1 MSHNGSVGRFRTGEE
16 IEGPAQM
23 GQLPLDHDPVL
34 DGYARQLVAEAALAG
49 KGVRV
54 DYKPAALSL

>member
-1 MSHNGSVGRFRTGEE
+1 
-16 IEGPAQM
+16 M